1 MTSDE
6 IACLRALRH
15 GCKGGLPPCEC
26 DIPGCLGDDGESRD
40 APLPVLQK
48 LLDEREALLGAAK
61 EAADGFDVVA
71 ADDSRLLAL
80 LRNAIAKAE
89 SP

>member
-1 MTSDE
+1 
-6 IACLRALRH
+6 
-15 GCKGGLPPCEC
+15 
-26 DIPGCLGDDGESRD
+26 
-40 APLPVLQK
+40 VLQK